1 MQSDLKGGFKQHH
14 SPFVLNSHLQRGWG
28 HLAQVGRDPTP
39 PLLPLPPPFLL
50 HTAPTAR
57 ECSYFLLARHD
68 DYFLTKLTV

>member
-1 MQSDLKGGFKQHH
+1 MQWGLKGGFKQHQN
-14 SPFVLNSHLQRGWG
+14 PFVLNSHLQWGWG
-28 HLAQVGRDPTP
+28 YLAQVGWDPNS

-50 HTAPTAR
+50 HMAPTAR